1 MCLWILIIAKLA
13 LPSLSKKDQLYHQ
26 LSSDIIKEERI
37 IGGSF
42 VSAVRV
48 VYLLPF
54 IAIALFYCL
63 NFLSLQYVFYYTDA
77 GGRG

>member
-1 MCLWILIIAKLA
+1 MMRTNNMCLWILIIAMLA

-26 LSSDIIKEERI
+26 LSSGIIKEERI

-54 IAIALFYCL
+54 IAIAHSAYCL
-63 NFLSLQYVFYYTDA
+63 NFACNDA
-77 GGRG
+77 